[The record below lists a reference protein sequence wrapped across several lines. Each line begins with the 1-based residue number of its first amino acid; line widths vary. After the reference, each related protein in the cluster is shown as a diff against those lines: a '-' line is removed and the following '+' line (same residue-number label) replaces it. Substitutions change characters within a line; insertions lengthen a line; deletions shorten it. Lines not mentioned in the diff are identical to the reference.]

1 MKATQKIIIDTDP
14 GIDDALAIFLA
25 LASPELEVV
34 ALTAV
39 FGNASV
45 DVTTSA
51 ALALLEIAGRTE
63 IPVAAGA
70 AAPLAGPYR
79 GAVPDIHGHDGQ
91 GDYGMAAPSGQP
103 VASSAAKFLAE
114 RTAASPGEI
123 SIVALG
129 PLTNLALALAAHP
142 EIARHAAGIVGMGGN
157 ALAPG
162 NATPAAEANILSD
175 PEAADIVFGA
185 GWPVTMVGLDVTH
198 KALLT
203 DADAARIA
211 ASRKPTSR
219 HIAAALPLYRA
230 FYERVPRVAGVYL
243 HDPSA
248 VAFLIDPAL
257 FQTKRWPLRV
267 ETLGMS
273 RGKTWPWTREH
284 SDPAGTPWAGRPGV
298 EVCVDVDAARLVELV
313 VSRLS

>member
-1 MKATQKIIIDTDP
+1 MTAPRKIIIDTDP

-25 LASPELEVV
+25 LGSPELDVV
-34 ALTAV
+34 GLTTV
-39 FGNASV
+39 FGNADV
-45 DVTTSA
+45 DVTTRA
-51 ALALLEIAGRTE
+51 ALALLEVAERGD

-70 AAPLAGPYR
+70 AKPLAGAYR

-91 GDYGMAAPSGQP
+91 GDYGMPTPSGRP
-103 VASSAAKFLAE
+103 VAASAPEFLAE
-114 RTAASPGEI
+114 TVAASRGEVT
-123 SIVALG
+123 IVALG

-142 EIARHAAGIVGMGGN
+142 EIAAQAAQVVVMGGN

-162 NATPAAEANILSD
+162 NATPAAEANILND

-185 GWPVTMVGLDVTH
+185 GWPVAMVGLDVTH

-203 DADAARIA
+203 DTDAERI
-211 ASRKPTSR
+211 STSSKPTAR
-219 HIAAALPLYRA
+219 HLARALPHYRA

-248 VAFLIDPAL
+248 VAFLIDPSL
-257 FQTKRWPLRV
+257 FTTESWPLRI
-267 ETLGMS
+267 ETEGMS

-284 SDPAGTPWAGRPGV
+284 IDRAGTPWAGRPGV
-298 EVCVDVDAARLVELV
+298 EVCVDVEAEKLVELV